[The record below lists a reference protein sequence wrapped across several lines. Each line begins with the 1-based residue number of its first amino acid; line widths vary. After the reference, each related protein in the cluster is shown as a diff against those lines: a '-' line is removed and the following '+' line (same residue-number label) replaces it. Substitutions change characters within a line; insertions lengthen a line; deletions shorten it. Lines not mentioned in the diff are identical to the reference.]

1 MRLFDIDNILFDI
14 WDYQMSYLEFI
25 ATIAGFVFVVLEAK
39 ANIWSWPVAII
50 NAFLLFFLFYQVQLY
65 PDMFLQVFF
74 FITGIIGW
82 WRWAH
87 PKPGEEDRKKEL
99 KVSVMERGQLFLIAG
114 MGITG
119 TILLG
124 TFAENLHELFP
135 LVFNRPSAFPYLDSF
150 VTVMSVVTTFLMIQK
165 KIESW
170 VIWIVVDAI
179 ASYMYFAK
187 GIRFVSLQYLI
198 FCFIA
203 VYGFWNWIQEYR
215 NYAESQRR

>member
-1 MRLFDIDNILFDI
+1 
-14 WDYQMSYLEFI
+14 MSYLEFL
-25 ATIAGFVFVVLEAK
+25 ATVAGFVFVVLEAR

-99 KVSVMERGQLFLIAG
+99 KVSVMEKGQQFFLAG
-114 MGITG
+114 VGITG

-124 TFAENLHELFP
+124 TFAKNLHELFP
-135 LVFNRPSAFPYLDSF
+135 LVFNKPSAFPYLDSF
-150 VTVMSVVTTFLMIQK
+150 VTVMSIVTTFLMIQK

-170 VIWIVVDAI
+170 LIWIVVDLLAT
-179 ASYMYFAK
+179 YMYFVK
-187 GIRFVSLQYLI
+187 GIKFVSLQYLI
-198 FCFIA
+198 FSFIA
-203 VYGFWNWIQEYR
+203 MYGLWHWLREYR
-215 NYAESQRR
+215 SYAEKSRVT